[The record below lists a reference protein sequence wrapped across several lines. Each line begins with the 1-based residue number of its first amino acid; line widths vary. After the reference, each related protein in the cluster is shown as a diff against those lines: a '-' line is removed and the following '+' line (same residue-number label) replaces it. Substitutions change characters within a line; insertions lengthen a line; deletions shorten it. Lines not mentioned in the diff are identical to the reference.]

1 MGRNGGLADAEGVFM
16 ATTDVLHGSYTGP
29 SDREVVAV
37 LQRVASARAQLMQAE
52 TSADAAD
59 PGRRPTIRVEEI
71 EAAHADVLW
80 AQAEML
86 TSAKN
91 LRKTKAAEA
100 AVNRE
105 RQALA
110 RHGYSSFRDYVTART
125 SPPTKDVHLTIARVE
140 FEEAQVAWE
149 RLQDE
154 IEVATPTMI
163 IDLTD
168 GEPHQIA

>member
-1 MGRNGGLADAEGVFM
+1 M
-16 ATTDVLHGSYTGP
+16 ATTDALHGSYTGP

-37 LQRVASARAQLMQAE
+37 LQRMASARAQLMQAE
-52 TSADAAD
+52 QSAELTD
-59 PGRRPTIRVEEI
+59 PNPEPSKRVDELEE
-71 EAAHADVLW
+71 AHADLLW

-91 LRKTKAAEA
+91 LRRTKVAEA

-105 RQALA
+105 QQALR
-110 RHGYSSFRDYVTART
+110 RHGYATFREYVLART
-125 SPPTKDVHLTIARVE
+125 SSPTSNAHLTLARRE
-140 FEEAQVAWE
+140 YEEAQLAWE

-154 IEVATPTMI
+154 IEVAAPTMI

-168 GEPHQIA
+168 GEPRHIV

>member
-1 MGRNGGLADAEGVFM
+1 M
-16 ATTDVLHGSYTGP
+16 ATTEALPGSYTGP

-52 TSADAAD
+52 QSSDALD
-59 PGRRPTIRVEEI
+59 PDREASKRVEEI
-71 EAAHADVLW
+71 EEAHADVLW

-100 AVNRE
+100 AVHRE
-105 RQALA
+105 RQALK
-110 RHGYSSFRDYVTART
+110 RHGYNIFRDYVVART
-125 SPPTKDVHLTIARVE
+125 SPPTHDAHLTLARVE
-140 FEEAQVAWE
+140 YEEAQTAWD

-168 GEPHQIA
+168 GEPRAII

>member
-1 MGRNGGLADAEGVFM
+1 M

-37 LQRVASARAQLMQAE
+37 LQRVASARAQLLQAE
-52 TSADAAD
+52 QAAEQSEPD
-59 PGRRPTIRVEEI
+59 QPPSKRVEAI
-71 EAAHADVLW
+71 EEAHADVLW

-100 AVNRE
+100 AVQRE
-105 RQALA
+105 RQALQQ
-110 RHGYSSFRDYVTART
+110 HGYAIFRDYVVART
-125 SPPTKDVHLTIARVE
+125 SPPTQDAYLTLARVE
-140 FEEAQVAWE
+140 YEEAQMAWD

-154 IEVATPTMI
+154 IEVASPTLI

-168 GEPHQIA
+168 GEPRHII